1 MVLPLPLLIAKVFES
16 CDLSPDFDLSPRK
29 VLISGIPVSQS
40 ILLKRFSAILL
51 QKESPGVLSGAFC
64 SLLFHYSEM
73 DGITRHVNVIDSMID
88 RYFGGLT
95 GILRAS
101 AVWLEKRSLHSAVR
115 KKRGTAWS
123 RWCGFWGR
131 GSGAV
136 NKLQKQLQQ
145 QIPCGDDKQE
155 KQLQRLKTK
164 IRLRSGGRVTVYIP
178 IHVVVKLRHGWGTC
192 AVVAR

>member
-88 RYFGGLT
+88 RCFGGLT
-95 GILRAS
+95 GVFAS
-101 AVWLEKRSLHSAVR
+101 FRGYERKSGLFTPQFAKSAELL
-115 KKRGTAWS
+115 
-123 RWCGFWGR
+123 GR
-131 GSGAV
+131 DG
-136 NKLQKQLQQ
+136 
-145 QIPCGDDKQE
+145 
-155 KQLQRLKTK
+155 
-164 IRLRSGGRVTVYIP
+164 
-178 IHVVVKLRHGWGTC
+178 VVFGVGE
-192 AVVAR
+192 VEQ